1 MLLAFEVQGY
11 KVFDERV
18 EFSMHANKR
27 FKKLKENVYTKIIK
41 GKEISALKSAIIY
54 GPNNSGKTTFIKA
67 VSVLKNIIEKEC
79 IDDICYDSL
88 NFNFFDK
95 DKTIEFFI
103 EFLSEDHHYEYHLS
117 FNTKK
122 EITEEILIVDSKT
135 ILDRYGK
142 NNKQVGQILDLLSH
156 YKNKLMVTCLP
167 KDYKD
172 YYEGF
177 KAFFDKILVLQY
189 IENNI
194 QPTLD
199 MLNDIKY
206 NEEFLKLI
214 TSSDI
219 SIKEMKVSKNID
231 PQSFSYVPK
240 DVAEYLKLESTYEK
254 DGKSYSFPSILVDSI
269 GTKKLIVYASYIL
282 KALKEER
289 ILLVDELDTSWHTL
303 LTRNIFALFNSIGNV
318 RAQLI
323 ASCHD
328 LLLLDDE
335 HMFRRDQIWFT
346 YKDKKGT
353 YFYSLSDF
361 KVDSS
366 EKPGM
371 VMANYL
377 KGKYGALPYPMM
389 GDSVS
394 EENR

>member
-1 MLLAFEVQGY
+1 MLLAFEVEGY
-11 KVFDERV
+11 KLFDERIV
-18 EFSMHANKR
+18 FSMHANKR
-27 FKKLKENVYTKIIK
+27 FKKLKENIYSKKIKNQDIN
-41 GKEISALKSAIIY
+41 ALKSAIIY

-67 VSVLKNIIEKEC
+67 VSLLKGVIDKEC
-79 IDDICYDSL
+79 VDEVCADTL
-88 NFNFFDK
+88 NFNFFGDNK
-95 DKTIEFFI
+95 VIDFFI
-103 EFLSEDHHYEYHLS
+103 EFLSDNHHYEYHLA

-122 EITEEILIVDSKT
+122 EITEEILVVDDKV

-142 NNKQVGQILDLLSH
+142 NSKEIAQILDLLGH
-156 YKNKLMVTCLP
+156 YKNKLMVMCLP
-167 KDYKD
+167 KSYRE

-177 KAFFDKILVLQY
+177 KSFFNKILILQY

-206 NEEFLKLI
+206 HEEFLNLI

-219 SIKEMKVSKNID
+219 SIKSMKVNNNVD
-231 PQSFSYVPK
+231 AETFSHVPK
-240 DVAEYLKLESTYEK
+240 DVAEYLRLESTYEK
-254 DGKSYSFPSILVDSI
+254 DGKSYSFPSILVDSV

-282 KALKEER
+282 KALKEEK

-303 LTRNIFALFNSIGNV
+303 LTRNIFALFNSLGNH

-346 YKDKKGT
+346 YKDKHGT

-366 EKPGM
+366 ERPGM

-377 KGKYGALPYPMM
+377 KGKYGALFYPMI
-389 GDSVS
+389 GDIIN
-394 EENR
+394 EERK

>member
-1 MLLAFEVQGY
+1 MLLAFEVEGY
-11 KVFDERV
+11 KLFDERI
-18 EFSMHANKR
+18 EFTMHANMR
-27 FKKLKENVYTKIIK
+27 FKKLKENIYTKTIK
-41 GKEISALKSAIIY
+41 NKDIHALKSAIIY

-67 VSVLKNIIEKEC
+67 VSVLKGIIEKEC
-79 IDDICYDSL
+79 IDDVCNDSL
-88 NFNFFDK
+88 NFNFFGEN
-95 DKTIEFFI
+95 KTIDFFI
-103 EFLSEDHHYEYHLS
+103 EFLSEDHHYEYELA
-117 FNTKK
+117 FNTKTEITK
-122 EITEEILIVDSKT
+122 EILTVDSKVV
-135 ILDRYGK
+135 LDRYGK
-142 NNKQVGQILDLLSH
+142 NNKEVGQILDLLGH
-156 YKNKLMVTCLP
+156 YKNKLMVMCLP
-167 KDYKD
+167 KSYKE

-177 KAFFDKILVLQY
+177 KSFFNKILVLQY

-206 NEEFLKLI
+206 NEEFLNLI

-219 SIKEMKVSKNID
+219 SIKNMKVSKDVDIEA
-231 PQSFSYVPK
+231 FSYVPK

-254 DGKSYSFPSILVDSI
+254 NGKSYSFPSILVDSV

-346 YKDKKGT
+346 YKDKQGT

-366 EKPGM
+366 EKTGM

-377 KGKYGALPYPMM
+377 KGKYGALPYPMI
-389 GDSVS
+389 GDSIS
-394 EENR
+394 EKGE

>member
-11 KVFDERV
+11 KVFDEKV
-18 EFSMHANKR
+18 EFSMHANMR
-27 FKKLKENVYTKIIK
+27 FKKLKENIYTKIVK
-41 GKEISALKSAIIY
+41 GKEINALKSAIIY

-67 VSVLKNIIEKEC
+67 VSILKNIIEKEC
-79 IDDICYDSL
+79 VDDVCHDPL
-88 NFNFFDK
+88 NFNFFGD

-103 EFLSEDHHYEYHLS
+103 EFLSGDHHYEYHLS

-122 EITEEILIVDSKT
+122 EVSEEILVVDNKT

-142 NNKQVGQILDLLSH
+142 NNKEVSQVLDLLSH
-156 YKNKLMVTCLP
+156 YNNKLMVTCLP
-167 KDYKD
+167 KNYRE

-177 KAFFDKILVLQY
+177 KEFFDKILILQY
-189 IENNI
+189 TENNI

-206 NEEFLKLI
+206 NEEFLQLI
-214 TSSDI
+214 TSSDV
-219 SIKEMKVSKNID
+219 SIKKMKVAKNID
-231 PQSFSYVPK
+231 AQSFSYVPK
-240 DVAEYLKLESTYEK
+240 DVAEYLKLESTYERN
-254 DGKSYSFPSILVDSI
+254 GKSYSFPSILVDSI

-282 KALKEER
+282 RALKEEK

-303 LTRNIFALFNSIGNV
+303 LTRNIFALFNSIANV

-389 GDSVS
+389 GDSIS
-394 EENR
+394 EKE

>member
-11 KVFDERV
+11 KVFDDRV
-18 EFSMHANKR
+18 EFSMNANMR
-27 FKKLKENVYTKIIK
+27 FKKLKENIYTKIIK
-41 GKEISALKSAIIY
+41 GKEINALKSAIIY

-67 VSVLKNIIEKEC
+67 VSVLKGIIEKEC
-79 IDDICYDSL
+79 IDDVCHDSL
-88 NFNFFDK
+88 NFNFFGDDK
-95 DKTIEFFI
+95 SIDFFI
-103 EFLSEDHHYEYHLS
+103 EFLSGEHHYEYHLS

-122 EITEEILIVDSKT
+122 EITEEILVVDSKT

-142 NNKQVGQILDLLSH
+142 NNRQVSQVLELLGH

-167 KDYKD
+167 KDYKE

-177 KAFFDKILVLQY
+177 KAFFDKILILQY

-214 TSSDI
+214 TSSDV
-219 SIKEMKVSKNID
+219 SIKKMRVSKNID
-231 PQSFSYVPK
+231 AQSFSYVPK

-254 DGKSYSFPSILVDSI
+254 NGKSYSFPSILVDSI

-389 GDSVS
+389 GDTVS
-394 EENR
+394 EESK

>member
-1 MLLAFEVQGY
+1 MLLAFEVEGY
-11 KVFDERV
+11 KLFDDRV
-18 EFSMHANKR
+18 QFTMHANMR
-27 FKKLKENVYTKIIK
+27 FKKLKENIYTKRIK
-41 GKEISALKSAIIY
+41 NHDIHALKSAIIY

-67 VSVLKNIIEKEC
+67 LAALKSVIDKEC
-79 IDDICYDSL
+79 IDDICSDSL
-88 NFNFFDK
+88 NFNFFEENR
-95 DKTIEFFI
+95 TIDFYI
-103 EFLSEDHHYEYHLS
+103 EFLSEEHHYGYSLS
-117 FNTKK
+117 FNSKK
-122 EITEEILIVDSKT
+122 EITNEVLRVDEKV

-142 NNKQVGQILDLLSH
+142 NDKEVSQILDLLGH
-156 YKNKLMVTCLP
+156 YKNKLMVMCLP
-167 KDYKD
+167 KSYKE

-177 KAFFDKILVLQY
+177 KSFFAKILILQY
-189 IENNI
+189 TENNV

-199 MLNDIKY
+199 MLNDIRY
-206 NEEFLKLI
+206 SEDFLNLI
-214 TSSDI
+214 TNSDI
-219 SIKEMKVSKNID
+219 SIKSMKVSKDID
-231 PQSFSYVPK
+231 AESFSYVPK

-254 DGKSYSFPSILVDSI
+254 NGKSYSFPSILVDSI

-303 LTRNIFALFNSIGNV
+303 LTRNIFALFNSIANV
-318 RAQLI
+318 KAQLI

-346 YKDKKGT
+346 YKDKQGT

-366 EKPGM
+366 EKTGM
-371 VMANYL
+371 VMSNYL

-389 GDSVS
+389 GDYGH
-394 EENR
+394 EEQK

>member
-1 MLLAFEVQGY
+1 MLLAFEVEGY
-11 KVFDERV
+11 KLFDERI
-18 EFSMHANKR
+18 EFTMHANMR
-27 FKKLKENVYTKIIK
+27 FKKLKENIYTKTIK
-41 GKEISALKSAIIY
+41 NREINALKSAIIY

-67 VSVLKNIIEKEC
+67 VSALKSIIEKEC
-79 IDDICYDSL
+79 IDDICEDSL
-88 NFNFFDK
+88 NFNFFGENKSID
-95 DKTIEFFI
+95 FFI
-103 EFLSEDHHYEYHLS
+103 EFLSDNHHYEYYLS

-122 EITEEILIVDSKT
+122 EITKEVLIVDSKS

-142 NNKQVGQILDLLSH
+142 NNKEVGQILDLLGH
-156 YKNKLMVTCLP
+156 YKNKLMVMCLP
-167 KDYKD
+167 KSCKE

-177 KAFFDKILVLQY
+177 KAFFNKILVLQY

-206 NEEFLKLI
+206 NEEFLDLI

-219 SIKEMKVSKNID
+219 SIKGMKVNNHVD
-231 PQSFSYVPK
+231 AETFSYVPK

-254 DGKSYSFPSILVDSI
+254 NGKSYSFPSILVDSV

-366 EKPGM
+366 EKTGM
-371 VMANYL
+371 VMSNYL
-377 KGKYGALPYPMM
+377 KGKYGALPYPMI
-389 GDSVS
+389 GDSIS
-394 EENR
+394 EKGE

>member
-1 MLLAFEVQGY
+1 MLLSFEVEGY
-11 KVFDERV
+11 KVFDERI
-18 EFSMHANKR
+18 EFSMTANMR
-27 FKKLKENVYTKIIK
+27 FKKLKENIYTKMIK
-41 GKEISALKSAIIY
+41 GKEINALKSAIIY

-67 VSVLKNIIEKEC
+67 VSVLKSIGEKEC
-79 IDDICYDSL
+79 RDDVCHDTL
-88 NFNFFDK
+88 NFNFFGDDK
-95 DKTIEFFI
+95 IIDFYI
-103 EFLSEDHHYEYHLS
+103 EFLSGEHHYEYQLA

-122 EITEEILIVDSKT
+122 EITEEILVVDNKT
-135 ILDRYGK
+135 ILNRYGK
-142 NNKQVGQILDLLSH
+142 NNSQVAQVLDLLDH
-156 YKNKLMVTCLP
+156 YKNKLMVTSLP
-167 KDYKD
+167 KVYRE

-177 KAFFDKILVLQY
+177 KSFFDKILVLQY

-206 NEEFLKLI
+206 NEEFLSLI
-214 TSSDI
+214 TNSDI
-219 SIKEMKVSKNID
+219 SIKDMKVRKEID
-231 PQSFSYVPK
+231 AQSFSYVPK
-240 DVAEYLKLESTYEK
+240 DVAEYLRLESTYEK

-282 KALKEER
+282 KALKEEK

-346 YKDKKGT
+346 YKDKQGT

-366 EKPGM
+366 EKQGM

-389 GDSVS
+389 GEFYDD
-394 EENR
+394 EGK

>member
-1 MLLAFEVQGY
+1 MLLAFEVNGY
-11 KVFDERV
+11 KVFDETI

-27 FKKLKENVYTKIIK
+27 FKKLKENIYTKRINN
-41 GKEISALKSAIIY
+41 KEINALKSAIIY
-54 GPNNSGKTTFIKA
+54 GPNNSGKTTFIKS
-67 VSVLKNIIEKEC
+67 VGVLKTIIDKEC
-79 IDDICYDSL
+79 VDEVCTDIL
-88 NFNFFDK
+88 NFNFFGEN
-95 DKTIEFFI
+95 KTIDFYI
-103 EFLSEDHHYEYHLS
+103 EFLSGENYYEYSLS

-122 EITEEILIVDSKT
+122 EITEEILVVNNKT
-135 ILDRYGK
+135 ILDRFNK
-142 NNKQVGQILDLLSH
+142 NNKEVQQVLDLLGH
-156 YKNKLMVTCLP
+156 YKNKLMVMCLP
-167 KDYKD
+167 KKYKE

-177 KAFFDKILVLQY
+177 KEFFNKILILQY
-189 IENNI
+189 TENNV
-194 QPTLD
+194 QPTLE
-199 MLNDIKY
+199 MLNDIRY
-206 NEEFLKLI
+206 SEEFMNLI
-214 TSSDI
+214 STSDI
-219 SIKEMKVSKNID
+219 SIKKMQVNKNID
-231 PQSFSYVPK
+231 AESFSYVPK

-254 DGKSYSFPSILVDSI
+254 NGKSYSFPSILVDSI

-289 ILLVDELDTSWHTL
+289 VLLVDELDTSWHTL
-303 LTRNIFALFNSIGNV
+303 LTRNIFALFNSEANV
-318 RAQLI
+318 KAQLI

-353 YFYSLSDF
+353 YFYSLADF

-389 GDSVS
+389 GENLN
-394 EENR
+394 EEGK

>member
-1 MLLAFEVQGY
+1 MLLAFEVEGY
-11 KVFDERV
+11 KLFDDRL
-18 EFSMHANKR
+18 EFTMHANMR
-27 FKKLKENVYTKIIK
+27 FKKLKENIYTKTIK
-41 GKEISALKSAIIY
+41 NQDIHALKSAIIY

-67 VSVLKNIIEKEC
+67 VSVLKGIVEKEC
-79 IDDICYDSL
+79 IDDVCHDPL
-88 NFNFFDK
+88 NFNFFGEN
-95 DKTIEFFI
+95 KTIDFFI
-103 EFLSEDHHYEYHLS
+103 EFLSEDHHYEYELA
-117 FNTKK
+117 FNTKNEITK
-122 EITEEILIVDSKT
+122 EILTVDSKT
-135 ILDRYGK
+135 VLDRYGK
-142 NNKQVGQILDLLSH
+142 NNKEIAQILDLLGH
-156 YKNKLMVTCLP
+156 YKNKLMVMCLP
-167 KDYKD
+167 KNYKE

-177 KAFFDKILVLQY
+177 KSFFDKILVLQY

-206 NEEFLKLI
+206 NEEFLNLI

-219 SIKEMKVSKNID
+219 SIKNMKVSKHID
-231 PQSFSYVPK
+231 AEAFSYVPK

-254 DGKSYSFPSILVDSI
+254 NGKSYSFPSILVDSV

-282 KALKEER
+282 KALREER
-289 ILLVDELDTSWHTL
+289 VLLVDELDTSWHTF
-303 LTRNIFALFNSIGNV
+303 LTRNIFALFNSYANV
-318 RAQLI
+318 KAQLI

-366 EKPGM
+366 EKTGM
-371 VMANYL
+371 VMSNYL

-389 GDSVS
+389 G
-394 EENR
+394 ENLDGKE

>member
-1 MLLAFEVQGY
+1 MLLSFEVDGY
-11 KVFDERV
+11 KLFDEGV
-18 EFSMHANKR
+18 NFSMHAL
-27 FKKLKENVYTKIIK
+27 KKFRRLQENVYTQKIDN
-41 GKEISALKSAIIY
+41 KEYNVLKSAIIY

-67 VSVLKNIIEKEC
+67 IAALKNIIENEY
-79 IDDICYDSL
+79 IDEITKDNL
-88 NFNFFDK
+88 NFNFFDNRRN
-95 DKTIEFFI
+95 INYLI
-103 EFLSEDHHYEYHLS
+103 EFLGDSNHYIYELS
-117 FNTKK
+117 FSEKN
-122 EITEEILIVDSKT
+122 EITKEVLIVNGKK
-135 ILDRYGK
+135 ILDRFGK
-142 NNKQVGQILDLLSH
+142 NCKDVSQVIDLLGH
-156 YKNKLMVTCLP
+156 YKNKLLVTCLP
-167 KDYKD
+167 KKYLE
-172 YYEGF
+172 YYSEF
-177 KAFFDKILVLQY
+177 KNFFSKLLILQY
-189 IENNI
+189 TENNV

-206 NEEFLKLI
+206 SKDFMNLI
-214 TSSDI
+214 TSSDTN
-219 SIKEMKVSKNID
+219 IKKMKINKNVD
-231 PQSFSYVPK
+231 AQTFSYVPK

-254 DGKSYSFPSILVDSI
+254 DGKSFTFPSILVDSI

-282 KALKEER
+282 KALREKMT
-289 ILLVDELDTSWHTL
+289 LVVDELDTSWHTL
-303 LTRNIFALFNSIGNV
+303 LTRNIFALFNSVSNT

-366 EKPGM
+366 EKQGM

-389 GDSVS
+389 GEYFDDESK
-394 EENR
+394 

>member
-1 MLLAFEVQGY
+1 L
-11 KVFDERV
+11 KHIV
-18 EFSMHANKR
+18 EN
-27 FKKLKENVYTKIIK
+27 
-41 GKEISALKSAIIY
+41 
-54 GPNNSGKTTFIKA
+54 
-67 VSVLKNIIEKEC
+67 EC
-79 IDDICYDSL
+79 IDDVTKDTL
-88 NFNFFDK
+88 NFNFFGNDRNIHYL
-95 DKTIEFFI
+95 IEFIGESNHFVY
-103 EFLSEDHHYEYHLS
+103 DLS
-117 FNTKK
+117 FSEKNEVTN
-122 EITEEILIVDSKT
+122 EVLIVNGKK
-135 ILDRYGK
+135 ILDRFGK
-142 NNKQVGQILDLLSH
+142 NDRDMKQVIELLGH

-167 KDYKD
+167 KKYMK
-172 YYEGF
+172 YYDEF
-177 KAFFDKILVLQY
+177 KMFFSKLLILQY
-189 IENNI
+189 TENNV

-206 NEEFLKLI
+206 SKDFMDLI
-214 TSSDI
+214 THSDTN
-219 SIKEMKVSKNID
+219 IKKMKINKNVD
-231 PQSFSYVPK
+231 AEAFSYVPK

-254 DGKSYSFPSILVDSI
+254 NGKSYSFPSILVDSV

-318 RAQLI
+318 KAQLI

-346 YKDKKGT
+346 YKDKNGT

-377 KGKYGALPYPMM
+377 KGKYGALFYPMI
-389 GDSVS
+389 GDIIN
-394 EENR
+394 EEGK

>member
-11 KVFDERV
+11 KVFDDRV
-18 EFSMHANKR
+18 EFSMHANMR
-27 FKKLKENVYTKIIK
+27 FKKLKENIYTKIIK
-41 GKEISALKSAIIY
+41 NKEINALKSAIIY
-54 GPNNSGKTTFIKA
+54 GPNNSGKTSFIKS
-67 VSVLKNIIEKEC
+67 VSILKSIIEKEC
-79 IDDICYDSL
+79 IDDVCHDSL
-88 NFNFFDK
+88 NFNFFDE
-95 DKTIEFFI
+95 DKTIQFFI
-103 EFLSEDHHYEYHLS
+103 EFLSGDHHYEYHLS
-117 FNTKK
+117 FNTKR

-135 ILDRYGK
+135 ILNRYGK
-142 NNKQVGQILDLLSH
+142 NNKQMRQVLELLGH

-167 KDYKD
+167 KDYKE

-177 KAFFDKILVLQY
+177 KSFFDKILVLQY

-206 NEEFLKLI
+206 NEEFLQLI
-214 TSSDI
+214 TSSDV
-219 SIKEMKVSKNID
+219 SIKKMQVSKNID
-231 PQSFSYVPK
+231 AQSFSYVPK

-254 DGKSYSFPSILVDSI
+254 NGKSYSFPSILVDSI

-303 LTRNIFALFNSIGNV
+303 LTRNIFALFNSIGNI

-366 EKPGM
+366 EKSGM

-389 GDSVS
+389 GDSIS

>member
-1 MLLAFEVQGY
+1 MLSAFEVEGY
-11 KVFDERV
+11 KLFDDRV
-18 EFSMHANKR
+18 EFTMHANMR
-27 FKKLKENVYTKIIK
+27 FKKLKENIYTKK
-41 GKEISALKSAIIY
+41 VKNHEIHALKSAIIY

-67 VSVLKNIIEKEC
+67 LAALKGIIDKEC
-79 IDDICYDSL
+79 IDDICSDSL
-88 NFNFFDK
+88 NFNFFEENR
-95 DKTIEFFI
+95 TIDFYI
-103 EFLSEDHHYEYHLS
+103 EFLSDEHHYGYSLS
-117 FNTKK
+117 FNSKK
-122 EITEEILIVDSKT
+122 EITDEVLRVDDKV
-135 ILDRYGK
+135 ILDRYHK
-142 NNKQVGQILDLLSH
+142 NNKEVSQILDLLGH
-156 YKNKLMVTCLP
+156 YKNKLMVMCLP
-167 KDYKD
+167 KSYKE

-177 KAFFDKILVLQY
+177 KSFFNKILILQY
-189 IENNI
+189 TENNV

-199 MLNDIKY
+199 MLNDIRY
-206 NEEFLKLI
+206 SEDFLNLI
-214 TSSDI
+214 TNSDI
-219 SIKEMKVSKNID
+219 SIKSMKVSKNID
-231 PQSFSYVPK
+231 AESFSYVPK

-254 DGKSYSFPSILVDSI
+254 NGKSYSFPSILVDSI

-303 LTRNIFALFNSIGNV
+303 LTRNIFALFNSIANV
-318 RAQLI
+318 KAQLI

-366 EKPGM
+366 EKTGM
-371 VMANYL
+371 VMSNYL

-389 GDSVS
+389 GDYSH
-394 EENR
+394 EEQN

>member
-1 MLLAFEVQGY
+1 MLLSFEVEGY
-11 KVFDERV
+11 KVFDERI
-18 EFSMHANKR
+18 EFSMNANMR
-27 FKKLKENVYTKIIK
+27 FKKLKENIYTKVIK
-41 GKEISALKSAIIY
+41 GKEINALKSAIIY

-67 VSVLKNIIEKEC
+67 VSVLKSIVEKEC
-79 IDDICYDSL
+79 VDDVCHDTL
-88 NFNFFDK
+88 NFNFFGDDK
-95 DKTIEFFI
+95 IIDFYI
-103 EFLSEDHHYEYHLS
+103 EFLSGEHHYEYQLG

-122 EITEEILIVDSKT
+122 EITEEILIVDNKT
-135 ILDRYGK
+135 ILNRYGK
-142 NNKQVGQILDLLSH
+142 NDTQVAQVLDLLGH
-156 YKNKLMVTCLP
+156 YKNKLMVTSLP
-167 KDYKD
+167 KVYRE

-206 NEEFLKLI
+206 NEEFLSLI
-214 TSSDI
+214 TNSDI
-219 SIKEMKVSKNID
+219 SIKDMKVRKEVD
-231 PQSFSYVPK
+231 AQSFSYVPK
-240 DVAEYLKLESTYEK
+240 DVAEYLRLESTYEK

-282 KALKEER
+282 RALKEEK

-394 EENR
+394 EKSE